1 MSLMRLL
8 SAGRT
13 WMGSGSS
20 QGRYRVDAK
29 YKLPTFGAAKNPFA
43 RPETKPAQSELPIT
57 APELPKREEVLLK
70 PAVAETPKRTLTD
83 VETRAANLKETQEM
97 PKPMA
102 VQPAPVAPVVTTAPV
117 APVATVVQATP
128 ATPTQVV
135 AEREHV
141 VLRFLDWLEVA
152 AIWCK
157 THVMSFKFKK
167 PSMPKLPSMAKLNPA
182 KWIPKRKAQAVA
194 VVASPQS
201 GPVQAELSL
210 EKVRV
215 VRNDLSD
222 ADLEIVPMKPVTPK
236 PARREKPQPEKQKV
250 ETPAELAGVE
260 A

>member
-1 MSLMRLL
+1 
-8 SAGRT
+8 
-13 WMGSGSS
+13 
-20 QGRYRVDAK
+20 
-29 YKLPTFGAAKNPFA
+29 
-43 RPETKPAQSELPIT
+43 
-57 APELPKREEVLLK
+57 
-70 PAVAETPKRTLTD
+70 
-83 VETRAANLKETQEM
+83 M

-117 APVATVVQATP
+117 APVATVVQAAP